1 MATNPNGGP
10 ARPHTQDPA
19 ANLWTHTAEP
29 APATPPLL
37 GDATADVVVVG
48 GGFTGLST
56 ALHLAEK
63 GASVIVLEAAGPGF
77 GASGRNNGQVIPAYV
92 RHNPDDIEALFGRER
107 GQRMNDW
114 VAGSADLVFGLIAKH
129 GIQCEAAQNGWL
141 QPAHRASRMGAVRN
155 KQSQW
160 AARGQPARLLTG
172 EETEALTG
180 SPYYRHGGWIH
191 DRGGH
196 IQPLGYA
203 RGLARAAIAAGAVV
217 HGGSPVTAI
226 ERADGK
232 WRARTARG
240 AVAADAVVLATN
252 GYTET
257 LWPRL
262 RQSIVPLRT
271 FHAATAPMS
280 DNVARTVLP
289 ENHGLSDTRQALW
302 AFRKDAGG
310 RLITTAAPVATW
322 GAAAKIRATTKA
334 RLEEAFPQIG
344 EIEIAHIW
352 EGVIAMTPERL
363 PRLHELAGGV
373 YAGMG
378 YSGRGIALATAMGAA
393 LADRAMGAPADAVP
407 PPPAPVR
414 TLPMHDVVAPL
425 SRVMIGYYRW
435 KDGRD

>member
-1 MATNPNGGP
+1 MSGQRTK
-10 ARPHTQDPA
+10 DPA

-29 APATPPLL
+29 SPETPPLD

-56 ALHLAEK
+56 ALHLAER
-63 GASVIVLEAAGPGF
+63 GAQVVVLEAEGPGF

-92 RHNPDDIEALFGRER
+92 RHNPDDIVRLFGEER
-107 GQRMNDW
+107 GARLNDW
-114 VAGSADLVFGLIAKH
+114 VGGSAQLVFDLIRKH
-129 GIQCEAAQNGWL
+129 VIQCEAAQNGWL
-141 QPAHRASRMGAVRN
+141 QPAHRPSRMGAIRN

-160 AARGQPARLLTG
+160 AARGAPARLLSG

-191 DRGGH
+191 DEGGH

-203 RGLARAAIAAGAVV
+203 RGLARAAIAAGARI
-217 HGGSPVTAI
+217 HGRSPASAI

-232 WRARTARG
+232 WRVRTAKG
-240 AVAADAVVLATN
+240 AVSADAVILATN

-262 RQSIVPLRT
+262 RQSIVPFRT

-280 DNVARTVLP
+280 DNVARSVLP
-289 ENHGLSDTRQALW
+289 QNHGLSDTRQALW
-302 AFRKDAGG
+302 AFRKDQGG
-310 RLITTAAPVATW
+310 RLITTAAPISPI
-322 GAAAKIRATTKA
+322 GAVSKIAATTKA

-344 EIEIAHIW
+344 EIDVAHVW
-352 EGVIAMTPERL
+352 EGYIAVTPERL

-373 YAGMG
+373 FAGMG
-378 YSGRGIALATAMGAA
+378 YSGRGIAMATAMGRT
-393 LADRAMGAPADAVP
+393 LAERAMGASADAVAP
-407 PPPAPVR
+407 PPSPVK

-425 SRVMIGYYRW
+425 SRAMIGYYRW